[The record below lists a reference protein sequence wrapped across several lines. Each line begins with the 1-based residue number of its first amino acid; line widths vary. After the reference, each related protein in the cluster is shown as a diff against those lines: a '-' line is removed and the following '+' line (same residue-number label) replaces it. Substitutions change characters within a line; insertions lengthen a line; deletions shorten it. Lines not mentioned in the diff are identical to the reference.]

1 MKNMDMGLK
10 VPKWVMINRP
20 IIPKVPQ
27 YLSAQIVCPSPKA
40 WDFKKGLH
48 WASIVR
54 GKHITTEAERVIQY
68 NKRKKKHERRNG
80 FWDKCIRSSS
90 NRILS

>member
-1 MKNMDMGLK
+1 MKKMDCTKMGADKWAKNTPNAPIFICPNCLSK
-10 VPKWVMINRP
+10 PKSLGFR
-20 IIPKVPQ
+20 
-27 YLSAQIVCPSPKA
+27 
-40 WDFKKGLH
+40 KKGLH

-90 NRILS
+90 NRILT